1 MSDFIPRKI
10 KFKAWDQEHRL
21 LMRLNSI
28 ECSKGELIKKNHVLL
43 QFTGLLDKEGEE
55 IYDMDVLFISL
66 DKYIVFWNDTKNGW
80 YFSPLS
86 KRENH
91 NPFLA
96 KDAERMKRFGNFF
109 ELSKDA
115 LDPDAYRDKKTTF

>member
-1 MSDFIPRKI
+1 MADNQSEDFVPRKI
-10 KFKAWDQEHRL
+10 KFKAWDKEHKL

-66 DKYIVFWNDTKNGW
+66 DKYIVFWNDVKNGW
-80 YFSPLS
+80 YFSPLGN
-86 KRENH
+86 RGNQT
-91 NPFLA
+91 PFLT
-96 KDAERMKRFGNFF
+96 KDAEKMKRFGNYF
-109 ELSKDA
+109 ELSKEA
-115 LDPDAYRDKKTTF
+115 LEFKKTIF

>member
-1 MSDFIPRKI
+1 MVDKQQQDFVPRKI
-10 KFKAWDQEHRL
+10 KFKAWDQEHKL

-28 ECSKGELIKKNHVLL
+28 ECSKGELIKKNHILL

-66 DKYIVFWNDTKNGW
+66 DKYVVFWNEIKNGW
-80 YFSPLS
+80 YFSPLAS
-86 KRENH
+86 RDNQ

-96 KDAERMKRFGNFF
+96 KDAEKMKRFGNYF
-109 ELSKDA
+109 ELSKEA
-115 LDPDAYRDKKTTF
+115 LDFKKTIF